1 MSGIDRMRKA
11 QQLLQKRQL
20 GQATVAKPPSSWC
33 TKCKSEKC
41 VCAKEPTP
49 PIPVVVLGPPKR
61 VQEEKKP
68 KKPKKPRGPD
78 ALKSRLPDG
87 STFFVT
93 YNAAGKYWRGTLTVN
108 GVAFEAAR
116 AGLRGVTDTLDKMY
130 HGKVVA
136 DIEETIK
143 DLVATAS
150 ERE

>member
-1 MSGIDRMRKA
+1 MSGIDRMREAK
-11 QQLLQKRQL
+11 QKRQL
-20 GQATVAKPPSSWC
+20 SQTTVAPPVPPSPEPKKPN
-33 TKCKSEKC
+33 TKLPPKPES
-41 VCAKEPTP
+41 
-49 PIPVVVLGPPKR
+49 PIPVVVLGPPRR

-108 GVAFEAAR
+108 GVVFEAAR

-143 DLVATAS
+143 DLVATAG